1 MSLKQKLQ
9 EDMQT
14 AMRNK
19 EKGKLTLIRLV
30 QAAIKNEEIKN
41 KGELNDNQVLTVISK
56 TLKEAVESLKL
67 YKEVGTNQAEIDKHE
82 LWVELLT
89 AYLPT
94 QLSEDEVRDMIKTIV
109 TENGYSGKKDMRY
122 VMPLIMEQTKNR
134 FDGSKVNKLVGEVLG

>member
-9 EDMQT
+9 EDMKT

-19 EKGKLTLIRLV
+19 EKEKLTLIRLV
-30 QAAIKNEEIKN
+30 QAAIKNEEIKI
-41 KGELNDNQVLTVISK
+41 KGELEDDQVLTVISK
-56 TLKEAVESLKL
+56 TLKEAQESLKL
-67 YKEVGTNQAEIDKHE
+67 YKEVGTNQAEIVKHE

-89 AYLPT
+89 AYLPS
-94 QLSEDEVRDMIKTIV
+94 QLSEDEVRDMIKAIV

-134 FDGSKVNKLVGEVLG
+134 FDGSKVNKLVGEILG